1 MVKGRATI
9 NVAFLSTYPPRVC
22 GIATFTEDLVSEIDK
37 IAPLYNPFV
46 NTNVIAI
53 SDDIY
58 LYNEKVI
65 KELKQFEKESYFDVA
80 QFINDS
86 EIDLLVIQHEYGI
99 YGGEYGEY
107 LNCLV
112 DNIKKPFIVVL
123 HTVLLNPTDKQKY
136 IVNYLGSKAVKVVTM
151 AKNTIELLVNIYGI
165 PEEKIVHIP
174 HGVPINT
181 QVDREKL
188 KKEFGLE
195 GRFVISTFGLIG
207 PGKGIEYAIEALSKV
222 KDEIPNIMYL
232 ILGRTHPGIIKHSGE
247 SYRDKLMNM
256 VKEYNL
262 ENHVMFVNRYLT
274 LDEILKYLQLSDIY
288 ITPYLS
294 KEQAVSGTLSYA
306 LASGKVIIST
316 SYRYAE
322 ELLADGRGILVDFRD
337 SDAIAKAIK
346 EIYYNKDLRESIEK
360 KAFEYGKNMW
370 WNVVAERYIKLF
382 DEIVNKKIETF
393 SGRGWKKWN
402 LFAPEM
408 NIYSD

>member
-1 MVKGRATI
+1 
-9 NVAFLSTYPPRVC
+9 
-22 GIATFTEDLVSEIDK
+22 
-37 IAPLYNPFV
+37 
-46 NTNVIAI
+46 
-53 SDDIY
+53 
-58 LYNEKVI
+58 
-65 KELKQFEKESYFDVA
+65 
-80 QFINDS
+80 
-86 EIDLLVIQHEYGI
+86 LVIQHEYGI

-107 LNCLV
+107 LHYLV

-207 PGKGIEYAIEALSKV
+207 PGKGIEYAIEAISKV

-232 ILGRTHPGIIKHSGE
+232 ILGRTHPGIVKHSGE
-247 SYRDKLMNM
+247 SYRNKLMNM

-274 LDEILKYLQLSDIY
+274 LDEILKYLQLSDVY

-346 EIYYNKDLRESIEK
+346 EVYYNKDLRESIEK

>member
-1 MVKGRATI
+1 
-9 NVAFLSTYPPRVC
+9 
-22 GIATFTEDLVSEIDK
+22 
-37 IAPLYNPFV
+37 
-46 NTNVIAI
+46 
-53 SDDIY
+53 
-58 LYNEKVI
+58 
-65 KELKQFEKESYFDVA
+65 
-80 QFINDS
+80 
-86 EIDLLVIQHEYGI
+86 
-99 YGGEYGEY
+99 
-107 LNCLV
+107 
-112 DNIKKPFIVVL
+112 
-123 HTVLLNPTDKQKY
+123 
-136 IVNYLGSKAVKVVTM
+136 
-151 AKNTIELLVNIYGI
+151 
-165 PEEKIVHIP
+165 
-174 HGVPINT
+174 
-181 QVDREKL
+181 
-188 KKEFGLE
+188 
-195 GRFVISTFGLIG
+195 
-207 PGKGIEYAIEALSKV
+207 
-222 KDEIPNIMYL
+222 
-232 ILGRTHPGIIKHSGE
+232 
-247 SYRDKLMNM
+247 M

-274 LDEILKYLQLSDIY
+274 LDEILKYLQLSDVY

-346 EIYYNKDLRESIEK
+346 EVYYNKDLRESIEK

>member
-1 MVKGRATI
+1 MVKDRVVI

-53 SDDIY
+53 SDDFY
-58 LYNEKVI
+58 LYDEKVI
-65 KELKQFEKESYFDVA
+65 KELKQFEEESYFEVA
-80 QFINDS
+80 QFINESD
-86 EIDLLVIQHEYGI
+86 IDLLVIQHEYGI

-107 LNCLV
+107 LLHLV
-112 DNIKKPFIVVL
+112 DNTKKPFIFVL
-123 HTVLLNPTDKQKY
+123 HTVLLNPIDKQKY
-136 IVNYLGSKAVKVVTM
+136 IVSYIGSKAVKVVTM
-151 AKNTIELLVNIYGI
+151 ARNTIELLVNIYNI
-165 PEEKIVHIP
+165 PEEKILHIP

-181 QVDREKL
+181 KVDREKL
-188 KKEFGLE
+188 KRELGLE
-195 GRFVISTFGLIG
+195 GRFVVSTFGLIG
-207 PGKGIEYAIEALSKV
+207 PGKGIEYAIEAIAKV
-222 KDEIPNIMYL
+222 KDKIPSIIYL
-232 ILGRTHPGIIKHSGE
+232 ILGRTHPGVIKHSGE

-262 ENHVMFVNRYLT
+262 EDHVMFVNRYLT

-288 ITPYLS
+288 VTPYLS

-316 SYRYAE
+316 AYRYAE
-322 ELLADGRGILVDFRD
+322 ELLSDGRGILVDFRD
-337 SDAIAKAIK
+337 SNAIAEAIK
-346 EIYYNKDLRESIEK
+346 EVYYNRDLREGIEK
-360 KAFEYGKNMW
+360 KAFEYGKSMW
-370 WNVVAERYIKLF
+370 WNVVAEKYIKLF
-382 DEIVNKKIETF
+382 DEVVNKKIETF
-393 SGRGWKKWN
+393 SGRRWKKWN

>member
-37 IAPLYNPFV
+37 IAPLYNPFI

-80 QFINDS
+80 QFINDL

-107 LNCLV
+107 LHYLV

-165 PEEKIVHIP
+165 PEEK
-174 HGVPINT
+174 
-181 QVDREKL
+181 
-188 KKEFGLE
+188 
-195 GRFVISTFGLIG
+195 
-207 PGKGIEYAIEALSKV
+207 KGIEYAIEAISKV

-232 ILGRTHPGIIKHSGE
+232 ILGRTHPGIIKH
-247 SYRDKLMNM
+247 
-256 VKEYNL
+256 
-262 ENHVMFVNRYLT
+262 
-274 LDEILKYLQLSDIY
+274 
-288 ITPYLS
+288 
-294 KEQAVSGTLSYA
+294 
-306 LASGKVIIST
+306 
-316 SYRYAE
+316 
-322 ELLADGRGILVDFRD
+322 
-337 SDAIAKAIK
+337 
-346 EIYYNKDLRESIEK
+346 
-360 KAFEYGKNMW
+360 
-370 WNVVAERYIKLF
+370 
-382 DEIVNKKIETF
+382 
-393 SGRGWKKWN
+393 
-402 LFAPEM
+402 
-408 NIYSD
+408 